1 MQTEPAITAPSAPA
15 PDIMRLT
22 FKKPAFWS
30 GTLLLAVA
38 VCAIASFSLVR
49 SDGQI
54 NVLWT
59 AGFALVCLA
68 LVAVR
73 ALRLPRFVPPIE
85 LGINRFAMPTS
96 ADSRRAV
103 ELDYADLR
111 ALSLRQRGSQQILV
125 VETTRGLFMFPAG
138 AFTDP
143 NAIERF
149 FVGLRERLSTLP
161 NGADVLEVMARREDL
176 VRRVLG
182 LRPTVTYVILAT
194 LLGGLAAQV
203 FTGALND
210 DGDIIRIAS
219 LGANVPDLVRAGEWW
234 RLVTASFLHG
244 SFLHI
249 FVNGLSLIVVGQIV
263 ERIIGPWRL
272 GIVYV
277 VACVGGALASAVLGH
292 GSVSVGASTGI
303 FGIFGA
309 LAVCNWHYRRELA
322 LGFKQPLEL
331 WAFNILL
338 NILLPFIFPFIDLW
352 GHFGG
357 LIAGGL
363 MAYVLIAPH
372 SQLVYARP
380 TSGVIKGLG
389 IVVAALVAIC
399 VAFAVRSAT
408 TTTDEKIL
416 SAAETSTDFSWM
428 NTVAWEIARRPD
440 PSADV
445 LARATRVGKRAVEYS
460 KGDEQ
465 LGPVRDTYATL
476 LYRAGQFDEALDTE
490 DQALRAASAVAEIY
504 QQPVDIQVGAQMGRF
519 LDARFK
525 KSGTRATGY
534 DPAQVHV
541 NIVGQGIRV
550 QVEAPAPK
558 GLLVYGILKRGSA
571 REGIIRITL
580 GPDRAAEREHTIP
593 LGSAIVRG
601 ASLMRNPQGLE
612 VVLAWVDAA
621 DCRCDASSYEVRFWP
636 HDTSIDGYP

>member
-1 MQTEPAITAPSAPA
+1 MQTEPAIPA
-15 PDIMRLT
+15 PDILRLT

-30 GTLLLAVA
+30 GTLLLTVV
-38 VCAIASFSLVR
+38 VCAIASLSLVR

-59 AGFALVCLA
+59 GGLALVCL
-68 LVAVR
+68 VMVVTR

-85 LGINRFAMPTS
+85 LGVSRFAMPTS
-96 ADSRRAV
+96 ADSRRTV

-125 VETTRGLFMFPAG
+125 VETTRGLFMFPAA

-161 NGADVLEVMARREDL
+161 NGADVLDVMARREDL

-194 LLGGLAAQV
+194 LLLGLAAQV
-203 FTGALND
+203 FTGALTD

-277 VACVGGALASAVLGH
+277 VSCVGGALASAVLGH
-292 GSVSVGASTGI
+292 GTVSVGASTGI

-338 NILLPFIFPFIDLW
+338 NVLLPFIFPFIDLW

-357 LIAGGL
+357 LVAGAL
-363 MAYVLIAPH
+363 MTYVLIAPH
-372 SQLVYARP
+372 AQLVYARP
-380 TSGVIKGLG
+380 TSGIVKGIG
-389 IVVAALVAIC
+389 IVAAVLVAVC

-416 SAAETSTDFSWM
+416 SAADSSSDIGWM
-428 NTVAWEIARRPD
+428 NAVAWEIARRPE
-440 PSADV
+440 PSAEV
-445 LARATRVGKRAVEYS
+445 LAHAIRVAKRAVEHS
-460 KGDEQ
+460 KSDEQ
-465 LGPVRDTYATL
+465 SGAVRDTYATL
-476 LYRAGQFDEALDTE
+476 LYRSGQLNEALDAE
-490 DQALRAASAVAEIY
+490 DKALRESSAVAEVY

-525 KSGTRATGY
+525 KSGVRAVGY
-534 DPAQVHV
+534 DPAHLHV
-541 NIVGQGIRV
+541 SIVGQGIRV
-550 QVEAPAPK
+550 ALDSPAPK
-558 GLLVYGILKRGSA
+558 GLVAYGILKRGSA
-571 REGIIRITL
+571 REGIMRITL
-580 GPDRAAEREHTIP
+580 GADRAAEREHTIP
-593 LGSAIVRG
+593 LGAAIVRG

-612 VVLAWVDAA
+612 VVLAWVDAN